1 MVTESRYPNMS
12 NRVEQL
18 EQTVSELQST
28 VEGLT
33 EELVDTKERLRAIEH
48 EFDVTAADFV
58 EGEATLP
65 PKEADPTEIEQA
77 VDGHAAEA
85 DKADAHQETDESD
98 DAEDADDTGTELGD
112 DIIVA

>member
-1 MVTESRYPNMS
+1 MS

-18 EQTVSELQST
+18 ERTVSELQST

-48 EFDVTAADFV
+48 ELDVTAADFV

-65 PKEADPTEIEQA
+65 PKEADPTEIERAIGENA
-77 VDGHAAEA
+77 VEA
-85 DKADAHQETDESD
+85 DKDQQTQETDDE
-98 DAEDADDTGTELGD
+98 ADADDVGSEVGD

>member
-1 MVTESRYPNMS
+1 MS

-28 VEGLT
+28 IEGLT

-48 EFDVTAADFV
+48 ELDVTAADFV

-65 PKEADPTEIEQA
+65 PKEADPTEIEAA
-77 VDGHAAEA
+77 VDREFAAEA
-85 DKADAHQETDESD
+85 EQREATRGEADKESATQDSDEP
-98 DAEDADDTGTELGD
+98 EDAGPELGD

>member
-1 MVTESRYPNMS
+1 MS

-48 EFDVTAADFV
+48 ELDVTAADFV

-65 PKEADPTEIEQA
+65 PKEADPTEIERA
-77 VDGHAAEA
+77 VGDDAAEA
-85 DKADAHQETDESD
+85 DKEQRSQETDDET
-98 DAEDADDTGTELGD
+98 DADDVGSEVGD